1 MRRRSTQQSLDLR
14 ADVAMARARLGR
26 TNSIYAGADTDTEDG
41 ECGDSCGSETEQEDT
56 ELEEEEEVGLERRH
70 SLPSLHPMA
79 DLEMVKF
86 VIRPNS
92 SITRDHQVSPSHSSV
107 DIYSTSTPQKPR
119 SQQLGYDS
127 SKPRDIPTI
136 VVTVPHDEER
146 GPSNGWE
153 AGYKHFLFRSLDTAA
168 ASSNNNPN
176 LGRKNE
182 FVKRKGV
189 YYSVEG
195 YHSHLRRRK
204 SLEK

>member
-1 MRRRSTQQSLDLR
+1 M
-14 ADVAMARARLGR
+14 
-26 TNSIYAGADTDTEDG
+26 
-41 ECGDSCGSETEQEDT
+41 
-56 ELEEEEEVGLERRH
+56 
-70 SLPSLHPMA
+70 
-79 DLEMVKF
+79 
-86 VIRPNS
+86 
-92 SITRDHQVSPSHSSV
+92 
-107 DIYSTSTPQKPR
+107 
-119 SQQLGYDS
+119 
-127 SKPRDIPTI
+127 
-136 VVTVPHDEER
+136 VTVPHDEER

>member
-1 MRRRSTQQSLDLR
+1 MSRWRVRRRSTQQSLELR
-14 ADVAMARARLGR
+14 ADVARARARLGR

-56 ELEEEEEVGLERRH
+56 ELEEEEEEEVGVERRH

-92 SITRDHQVSPSHSSV
+92 SITRDHQVSLSHSSV

-168 ASSNNNPN
+168 ASSNNNPQPW
-176 LGRKNE
+176 
-182 FVKRKGV
+182 
-189 YYSVEG
+189 
-195 YHSHLRRRK
+195 
-204 SLEK
+204 